1 MYPDPR
7 LIPIEKIA
15 EENLAF
21 TIGNDVLATAITP
34 SMAPSLLKIMVATDA
49 LALFKANVTPSG
61 GSERTII
68 FGSDAN
74 LTVNVVYV
82 FNLLMLSGDSI
93 NFELD
98 NNGNLVLFRAIEI
111 PTGIG
116 D

>member
-7 LIPIEKIA
+7 LIPVEKIA

-21 TIGNDVLATAITP
+21 TTGADVLTTAIAP
-34 SMAPSLLKIMVATDA
+34 SMAPSLLKIMVATDTA
-49 LALFKANVTPSG
+49 EKFKANITPDG
-61 GSERTII
+61 GSERTVI
-68 FGSDAN
+68 FNTDTDIA
-74 LTVNVVYV
+74 VNCVYI

-98 NNGNLVLFRAIEI
+98 GSGNLILFRAIEI
-111 PTGIG
+111 PAGIG